1 MKILHTM
8 FRIGHLDRS
17 LVFCAEIKAGG
28 GKVTREAEPVKRGTA
43 VIAFVE
49 DTDGDKI
56 GLIQK

>member
-1 MKILHTM
+1 MRILHTM
-8 FRIGHLDRS
+8 LRIGHLDRS
-17 LVFCAEIKAGG
+17 LSFRTEIKARG
-28 GKVTREAEPVKRGTA
+28 GKVTREADPVKRGTA